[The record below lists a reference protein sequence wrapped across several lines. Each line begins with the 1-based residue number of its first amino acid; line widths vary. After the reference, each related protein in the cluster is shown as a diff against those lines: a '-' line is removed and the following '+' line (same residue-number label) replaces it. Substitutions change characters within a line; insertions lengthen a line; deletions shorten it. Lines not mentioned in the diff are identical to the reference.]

1 MKIQKQQGIGLIEV
15 MVTVL
20 ILATS
25 LLAMAALQSR
35 SLQHNHS
42 AFLRSQANIIAY
54 DIIDRIRI
62 LSPIAPGALVIPSEE
77 DLDEMAS
84 SLPEGDADVNNCPG
98 RVCTVTVSWAE
109 QDAMDEETGLSTFT
123 YTIRL

>member
-62 LSPIAPGALVIPSEE
+62 LSPIAPGALVIPSDD
-77 DLDEMAS
+77 DL
-84 SLPEGDADVNNCPG
+84 EGDADVNNCPG